1 MNTLLLKSW
10 ESNCMSRQH
19 LLTEALRPLNI
30 LQKQRFTWI
39 RDPEYQSG
47 KIQRSKNCCFSS
59 HNLPS
64 SFPKYPKMPFTKSFL
79 TWSSTHKGGKHLGE
93 YQSLSK
99 ERPCLWHGGKQLLFQ
114 PAPHPSHWSPVYF
127 DKLLIKTCSAL
138 CTLALALQILAL
150 FVILFFV
157 NLMRA
162 RYIWHEH
169 NSRWGYWLKLP
180 FKNREVGTSSSGNQ
194 TEFKHVER

>member
-30 LQKQRFTWI
+30 LQKQLFTWI

-79 TWSSTHKGGKHLGE
+79 TCSSTHKGGKHLGE

-99 ERPCLWHGGKQLLFQ
+99 ERQCLWHGGKQLLFQ
-114 PAPHPSHWSPVYF
+114 PAPIPHIDLQCILTSCSSRPALHFVLW
-127 DKLLIKTCSAL
+127 LLHYK
-138 CTLALALQILAL
+138 
-150 FVILFFV
+150 F
-157 NLMRA
+157 
-162 RYIWHEH
+162 
-169 NSRWGYWLKLP
+169 
-180 FKNREVGTSSSGNQ
+180 
-194 TEFKHVER
+194 